1 MWKIM
6 HRILKIKPVYITDDV
21 IWHMFKK
28 ILAKLKFGACK
39 TAIID
44 DVNAFKESE
53 KKKTDVEK

>member
-1 MWKIM
+1 M

-28 ILAKLKFGACK
+28 ILTKLKFGACK

>member
-1 MWKIM
+1 M
-6 HRILKIKPVYITDDV
+6 HRILEITPVYITDDV

-39 TAIID
+39 TAVID